1 MDRAL
6 ATYLNDHL
14 AGARFA
20 IALLERLRDT
30 YPSEDQRQFASML
43 LGEIEADRL
52 VLQKLVDDLDGNE
65 NMLKEATAWLAEK
78 ASRLKLRLGSGDDLA
93 LYEALETLS
102 LGILGKLKLW
112 QALAEVA
119 ERNSRV
125 KEIDLA
131 ELASRAEVQHQ
142 VVESRR
148 LAMARKLFR
157 T

>member
-6 ATYLNDHL
+6 ATYLNDHV

-20 IALLERLRDT
+20 IALLERLRDA
-30 YPSEDQRQFASML
+30 YPSKDQRQFASML

-65 NMLKEATAWLAEK
+65 NTLKEATAWLAEK

-93 LYEALETLS
+93 LFEAFETLS

-112 QALAEVA
+112 QALATVA
-119 ERNSRV
+119 ERNPQLQ
-125 KEIDLA
+125 KLDFAFLA
-131 ELASRAEVQHQ
+131 LRAEEQHRE
-142 VVESRR
+142 VEMRR
-148 LAMARKLFR
+148 LAMARELF
-157 T
+157 TK